1 MFEAFGD
8 HTAVNWESFQMPT
21 PLGYPIQYRHEYRG
35 LLAVPEPSLQ
45 PAPLTVLLRSLF
57 LAAKLISLLPD
68 NCTTPPEVENLA
80 CGCLTNI
87 ADRLSQLAHN
97 QPSSQASHK
106 SPDEA
111 LRQRQICKQLVK
123 LLAPMMSHA
132 CIPTSRGCMYCQQRA
147 EAAAKALAAVLKH
160 GGVGVSAAVAD
171 AFLAGGSEPALMASL
186 QHKLMWFPSALDML
200 SDMSQTTGIKAVLK
214 QANALEYLSHALRPV
229 PFNDEV
235 DDTLVVKLTHLA
247 EAAAPV
253 AQDQLKE
260 VCMSQMGMIKTA
272 ATLMTQIL
280 QTRDVPANPRRKP
293 KKSKDRT
300 AADVNLQ
307 IIYVA
312 WAALNW
318 VLKPS
323 KGKADSSDCITAVV
337 ELLHHLLVCKP
348 AEMDMTQACCLGVPI
363 LLRFLSSSSIHDRH
377 SCELVKRVLDILAAN
392 PSMVIAYKDDRLWS
406 ALDQLMTVALFDE
419 NNSLQLRTVSAL
431 LLHEATFRHL
441 ATKHSA
447 RLVHYLAGFDRHLD
461 QPVVNDWPGL
471 LRQLQKVSA

>member
-1 MFEAFGD
+1 MRRTAAWLVESVLEEQLQGPCTPHGQSRLAPAMASVLLRTCSVQHWFGTGSAEHEQVLLTELRTANPILPVAVRHEYPWTVADIHAAADAKAELAPFLYFMFEAFGD

-171 AFLAGGSEPALMASL
+171 AFLAGGRL
-186 QHKLMWFPSALDML
+186 
-200 SDMSQTTGIKAVLK
+200 
-214 QANALEYLSHALRPV
+214 
-229 PFNDEV
+229 
-235 DDTLVVKLTHLA
+235 LTSSCHLF
-247 EAAAPV
+247 V
-253 AQDQLKE
+253 
-260 VCMSQMGMIKTA
+260 
-272 ATLMTQIL
+272 
-280 QTRDVPANPRRKP
+280 
-293 KKSKDRT
+293 
-300 AADVNLQ
+300 
-307 IIYVA
+307 
-312 WAALNW
+312 
-318 VLKPS
+318 
-323 KGKADSSDCITAVV
+323 
-337 ELLHHLLVCKP
+337 
-348 AEMDMTQACCLGVPI
+348 
-363 LLRFLSSSSIHDRH
+363 
-377 SCELVKRVLDILAAN
+377 
-392 PSMVIAYKDDRLWS
+392 
-406 ALDQLMTVALFDE
+406 
-419 NNSLQLRTVSAL
+419 
-431 LLHEATFRHL
+431 
-441 ATKHSA
+441 
-447 RLVHYLAGFDRHLD
+447 
-461 QPVVNDWPGL
+461 
-471 LRQLQKVSA
+471 